1 MFGRIRYRN
10 PNFIKKETRIPMFGK
25 GNKSYNVLKDTAKIP
40 GCTGIGAQLQCL
52 QG

>member
-1 MFGRIRYRN
+1 MFGQ
-10 PNFIKKETRIPMFGK
+10 

-40 GCTGIGAQLQCL
+40 RFTGIGAQFQCL